1 MENLPALQSHTEL
14 WPPPLSEDGSKARQ
28 KAKSCVASE
37 DADATARGEVFLPIK
52 GVCAGLMDWSSA
64 SSRARVRGNEG
75 KHSSRKDGRGQS
87 KWGVS
92 KDVMERYVDCE
103 GWGGGWKKN
112 LFVSPELGGQSKFPI
127 SSGVGEIGC
136 PGKERA
142 ILAANGKCPCHSNQ
156 AR

>member
-1 MENLPALQSHTEL
+1 MQANARLKAMENLPALQSHTEL
-14 WPPPLSEDGSKARQ
+14 WPPPLSEDGSEPRQ

-52 GVCAGLMDWSSA
+52 GVCAGLMDWSFA
-64 SSRARVRGNEG
+64 SSRAQVRGNKG

-103 GWGGGWKKN
+103 GGWGGGKKISLSLLSSVDN
-112 LFVSPELGGQSKFPI
+112 QSFL
-127 SSGVGEIGC
+127 SALE
-136 PGKERA
+136 
-142 ILAANGKCPCHSNQ
+142 
-156 AR
+156 